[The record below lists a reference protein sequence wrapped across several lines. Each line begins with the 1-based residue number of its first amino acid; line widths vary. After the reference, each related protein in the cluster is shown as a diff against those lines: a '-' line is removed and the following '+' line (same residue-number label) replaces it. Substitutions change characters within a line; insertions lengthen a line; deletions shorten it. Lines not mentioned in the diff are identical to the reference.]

1 MSVERVKHYLKEYGL
16 DNNVKEFAESSATVE
31 LAAQAAGVIPAK
43 IAKTI
48 SFKTG
53 ENAVLIVAA
62 GDAKIDNKKY
72 KEQFGVKVKMLTPE
86 EVIAYTGHAVGGV
99 CPFAIP
105 ENNVKTYLDTSMK
118 RFDTVLPAAGSAN
131 SCVVVTLQELEKASK
146 AVGWVDV
153 CKLPEDT
160 LLQ

>member
-72 KEQFGVKVKMLTPE
+72 AKEELY
-86 EVIAYTGHAVGGV
+86 IAGNLIA
-99 CPFAIP
+99 
-105 ENNVKTYLDTSMK
+105 
-118 RFDTVLPAAGSAN
+118 
-131 SCVVVTLQELEKASK
+131 LEI
-146 AVGWVDV
+146 
-153 CKLPEDT
+153 
-160 LLQ
+160 